1 MKLLKLEACH
11 WASDGGN
18 VKIMTVMGDA
28 SMEGLSDRGS
38 IPLRSTE
45 KPQLMLRFYLH
56 MFESSDIIFF
66 NRGKQK
72 KGYQDKWI
80 R

>member
-1 MKLLKLEACH
+1 MKLLKSEACH

-18 VKIMTVMGDA
+18 VKITVMGDA

-45 KPQLMLRFYLH
+45 KPQLVLRFYLH
-56 MFESSDIIFF
+56 MFESSDIIFLIGE
-66 NRGKQK
+66 NRK

>member
-1 MKLLKLEACH
+1 
-11 WASDGGN
+11 
-18 VKIMTVMGDA
+18 MTVMGDA

-38 IPLRSTE
+38 IPLRSIS
-45 KPQLMLRFYLH
+45 KPQHVLRFYLH
-56 MFESSDIIFF
+56 MCGSSAIIFSG
-66 NRGKQK
+66 GKFK